1 MTQDLQTPT
10 LVEQPSAFDF
20 PETLQRIVAAIESKG
35 LRVFAQIDHA
45 AGAAE
50 VGLSMPPTTVL
61 VYGHPKGGT
70 PMMLAAPRS
79 ALDLPLHLLVRVD
92 ADGSTRVAFHPVAA
106 LLVAAGVP
114 ADLAAKL
121 APAQAL
127 VLAAI
132 QG

>member
-1 MTQDLQTPT
+1 MTQPLPPT
-10 LVEQPSAFDF
+10 WVEQPSAFEF
-20 PETLQRIVAAIESKG
+20 PETLKRVVAAIEAKG

-50 VGLSMPPTTVL
+50 VGLAMPPTTVL
-61 VYGHPKGGT
+61 IYGHPKGGT

-79 ALDLPLHLLVRVD
+79 ALDLPLHVLVRVD
-92 ADGSTRVAFHPVAA
+92 ADGRTLVAFHPVGA

-114 ADLAAKL
+114 DELAAKL

-132 QG
+132 QA